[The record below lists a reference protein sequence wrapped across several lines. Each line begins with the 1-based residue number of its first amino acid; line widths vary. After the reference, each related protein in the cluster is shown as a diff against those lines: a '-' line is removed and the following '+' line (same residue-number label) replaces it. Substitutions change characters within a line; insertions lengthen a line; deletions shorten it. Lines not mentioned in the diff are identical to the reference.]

1 VILTVKDNFGREIT
15 YLRVSVTQRCNLN
28 CVYCGR
34 EDCAKKGEELSPDV
48 IKTIVSA
55 FAECGISK
63 VRITGGEPLVRSDIA
78 EIVKA
83 IRSVD
88 GISTV
93 ALTTNGVYLKR
104 YAKELKD
111 AGLDSV
117 NISLDSTDG
126 STYRHLTGADVLHKV
141 MEGIDEAEMAGLAPI
156 KINAV
161 LMKGVNSDG
170 AGELI
175 NLAKERSIDVR
186 FIELMPFSESGEDE
200 SLVVTGEDILNEFS
214 FLKPLGITEG
224 TAEYYAAEGFKGRVG
239 LISPVSKKFCNNCNR
254 IRLLSDGS
262 VKPCLGYDD
271 AYDILQYI
279 GGRNELVNRVKDII
293 KKKPAGHHF
302 ENNAPSHGLNRTGG

>member
-1 VILTVKDNFGREIT
+1 MKDNFGREIT

-28 CVYCGR
+28 CVYCGK
-34 EDCAKKGEELSPDV
+34 EDCAKKGEELTPTE

-55 FAECGISK
+55 FAKCGINK
-63 VRITGGEPLVRSDIA
+63 VRITGGEPLVRGDIA

-83 IRSVD
+83 IRAVD
-88 GISTV
+88 GIKTV
-93 ALTTNGVYLKR
+93 AFTTNGVYLKE
-104 YAKELKD
+104 YAKELKA

-141 MEGIDEAEMAGLAPI
+141 MEGIDEAQKAGLAPI

-175 NLAKERSIDVR
+175 NLAKERKIDVR
-186 FIELMPFSESGEDE
+186 FIELMPFSKSGEDK
-200 SLVVTGEDILNEFS
+200 SLIVTGEEILNEFP

-224 TAEYYAAEGFKGRVG
+224 TAQYYAADGFKGRVG
-239 LISPVSKKFCNNCNR
+239 LISPVSKKFCNDCNR
-254 IRLLSDGS
+254 IRLLSDGK
-262 VKPCLGYDD
+262 VKPCLGYDA
-271 AYDILQYI
+271 AYDIMPYI
-279 GGRNELVNRVKDII
+279 NDESELVNKVKDII
-293 KKKPAGHHF
+293 MKKPAGHNF
-302 ENNAPSHGLNRTGG
+302 QNETPNHGLNRTGG